1 MTILKDAH
9 SQFRN
14 FQTYKESDIN
24 FFVLLLENP
33 KSPFNLT
40 GVTDLYKYDFLHI
53 ILNRG
58 MEIRD
63 KALVIGFTMGN
74 SKLSN
79 GFIKWLYILC
89 ARWLYPTGCRFSEDD
104 VKEYNRGYSYGLTR
118 RKRNIHLEDFD
129 INDDLSVIRKKFGIN
144 IIDLKDYPN
153 LSTYG

>member
-1 MTILKDAH
+1 MTILKDAI

-14 FQTYKESDIN
+14 FQTYKESEIN
-24 FFVLLLENP
+24 LVVWLIENP
-33 KSPFNLT
+33 ISPFSLT

-63 KALVIGFTMGN
+63 KALVIGFTMGS

-104 VKEYNRGYSYGLTR
+104 VKEYNRGYYYGSTR
-118 RKRNIHLEDFD
+118 RRRNIHLEDFD

-153 LSTYG
+153 LSTF

>member
-89 ARWLYPTGCRFSEDD
+89 ARWLYPAGCRFSEDD
-104 VKEYNRGYSYGLTR
+104 VKEYNRGYYYGSTR
-118 RKRNIHLEDFD
+118 RRRNIHLEDFD

-153 LSTYG
+153 LSTF

>member
-104 VKEYNRGYSYGLTR
+104 VKEYNRGYYYGSTR
-118 RKRNIHLEDFD
+118 RRRNIHLEDFD

-153 LSTYG
+153 LSTF

>member
-1 MTILKDAH
+1 MTILKDAI

-14 FQTYKESDIN
+14 FQTYKESEIN
-24 FFVLLLENP
+24 LVVWLIENP
-33 KSPFNLT
+33 ISPFSLT

-74 SKLSN
+74 SKFTN

-89 ARWLYPTGCRFSEDD
+89 AGCLYPPGCRFGKED

-129 INDDLSVIRKKFGIN
+129 VNDDLSVIRKRFGIN
-144 IIDLKDYPN
+144 ILDLKDYPN
-153 LSTYG
+153 LSTF

>member
-1 MTILKDAH
+1 MTILKDAI

-104 VKEYNRGYSYGLTR
+104 VKEYNRGYYYGSTR
-118 RKRNIHLEDFD
+118 RRRNIHLEDFD

-153 LSTYG
+153 LSTF

>member
-1 MTILKDAH
+1 MTILKDAI

-74 SKLSN
+74 SKFNN

-104 VKEYNRGYSYGLTR
+104 VKEYNRGYFYGSTR

-153 LSTYG
+153 LSTF